1 MLVGLE
7 VALEVVVVGSSERR
21 GTSVI
26 THLRREPPLDRCNSA
41 HAVRRMDT
49 GARSRHRCGG
59 NVLVAV
65 DEEWVRLPTAD
76 RTHCAS
82 GLVVGSVNG
91 CSICFTLHID
101 APNRGIKGPLQWR

>member
-1 MLVGLE
+1 MLADLE
-7 VALEVVVVGSSERR
+7 VVQEVVVVGSSERR

-65 DEEWVRLPTAD
+65 DEEWVRLPTTH
-76 RTHCAS
+76 RTHCAA
-82 GLVVGSVNG
+82 GLVVDGVMDG
-91 CSICFTLHID
+91 DVCFTLHID
-101 APNRGIKGPLQWR
+101 APNQRIRGP